1 MTPQEKAKELLQKMD
16 VIHYVKLG
24 GINKNSKGLP
34 VSMHDD
40 QIKQCALITVD
51 EILDSFKLNTGIDIV
66 GSAVLNF
73 AIRESNYWQEVKKEL
88 ELL

>member
-40 QIKQCALITVD
+40 QIKQCALIAVD
-51 EILDSFKLNTGIDIV
+51 EILNKAICKYSE
-66 GSAVLNF
+66 AV
-73 AIRESNYWQEVKKEL
+73 YWQEVKKEL